1 MPTTD
6 REITLRFLAGPTDAG
21 YAPRGQ
27 PGRALRHLGLK
38 DKQARQERIL
48 AMLNRVGLE
57 EPILER
63 RPQECS
69 GG

>member
-1 MPTTD
+1 
-6 REITLRFLAGPTDAG
+6 
-21 YAPRGQ
+21 
-27 PGRALRHLGLK
+27 LK